1 MTRGE
6 GEGSYHDAGDT
17 SALSQSL
24 TTTRARREAP
34 PIKETRPSRPAM
46 PVVWESQGV
55 EILGEGSLL
64 SALADKFVASTKR
77 GDAIVAGK

>member
-1 MTRGE
+1 
-6 GEGSYHDAGDT
+6 
-17 SALSQSL
+17 
-24 TTTRARREAP
+24 
-34 PIKETRPSRPAM
+34 M